1 MSPRRFIVVI
11 MALAVLGTGG
21 LIYLARRSPVAEP
34 AALVIDTTSV
44 VTYAIGSPDASIEIW
59 VGSDY
64 QCPDCSRYERES
76 MPEIVQ
82 RFIDTGRVRWR
93 YLLFALPGHDQA
105 RPATHAL
112 ACAQEQG
119 PSAAGAVHRG
129 LFETRAEWARSA
141 EHQAVFRRVAEQG
154 GLDLAAWEACMNS
167 GRYAAAVE
175 KSWQEAQRV
184 GIPGTPTVL
193 LYGRFYVGGL
203 TANQLER
210 VLQQPPAAR

>member
-1 MSPRRFIVVI
+1 MSRV
-11 MALAVLGTGG
+11 AVLSIFILSGAAG

-44 VTYAIGSPDASIEIW
+44 VTYSIGAPDASLEVW

-64 QCPDCSRYERES
+64 QCPDCTRYELES
-76 MPEIVQ
+76 MPEIVR
-82 RFIDTGRVRWR
+82 RFIDTGRIRWR
-93 YLLFALPGHDQA
+93 YLLFALPGHNEA
-105 RPATHAL
+105 RPATHAV

-119 PSAAGAVHRG
+119 QSAAGAVHRG
-129 LFETRAEWARSA
+129 LFATQAEWARSA
-141 EHQAVFRRVAEQG
+141 EHRAVFRRVAEQG
-154 GLDLAAWEACMNS
+154 GLDLAAWEACMTS
-167 GRYAAAVE
+167 GRYTAAVE

-210 VLQQPPAAR
+210 VLKQ

>member
-1 MSPRRFIVVI
+1 
-11 MALAVLGTGG
+11 MALAVLGAGV
-21 LIYLARRSPVAEP
+21 LIYLARRSPLVEP
-34 AALVIDTTSV
+34 AVLVIDTTGV
-44 VTYAIGSPDASIEIW
+44 VTYSIGSPDASLEVW

-64 QCPDCSRYERES
+64 QCPDCTRYELES
-76 MPEIVQ
+76 MPDIVR
-82 RFIDTGRVRWR
+82 RFIDTGRIRWR
-93 YLLFALPGHDQA
+93 YLLFALPGHNEA
-105 RPATHAL
+105 PPATHAL

-119 PSAAGAVHRG
+119 QSAAGAVHRG
-129 LFETRAEWARSA
+129 LFETRAEWARSE

-154 GLDLAAWEACMNS
+154 GLDLAAWEACMTS

-184 GIPGTPTVL
+184 GLPGPPTVL

-210 VLQQPPAAR
+210 VLKQ